1 MTGRAQ
7 IASVRRTD
15 LDFFV
20 ALLDCNIPGLEA
32 LLADEFLIVD
42 VVSGSVHPRAA
53 FVEAISAGLVTFEEI
68 ETFPAERTIRLAGPG
83 TGIVVGRTAMSFT
96 GPEGARATVASRYT
110 HVFQADGRKWQLIS
124 AQGTPI
130 TGG

>member
-7 IASVRRTD
+7 IAAVRRTD
-15 LDFFV
+15 LDFFA
-20 ALLDCNIPGLEA
+20 ALIDRDVRGLEA
-32 LLADEFLIVD
+32 LLAEEFLIVD
-42 VVSGSVHPRAA
+42 VLRGSVHPRAA

-68 ETFPAERTIRLAGPG
+68 ETFPDERTIRFAGPG
-83 TGIVVGRTAMSFT
+83 TGIVVGRTAMSLT

-110 HVFQADGRKWQLIS
+110 HVFQADGRNWQLIS

-130 TGG
+130 SGG